1 MQIGKPLRTIIVEL
15 LQSPVS
21 ARAPD
26 PEPDESEPVASTHHP
41 GHEPMSPWHHE
52 SAGFHFARR
61 GWQWGAAG
69 LKSLKGVEWIPIS
82 HLRG

>member
-26 PEPDESEPVASTHHP
+26 PEPDESEPAAPTHHP
-41 GHEPMSPWHHE
+41 GHEPMHE
-52 SAGFHFARR
+52 PVA
-61 GWQWGAAG
+61 
-69 LKSLKGVEWIPIS
+69 P
-82 HLRG
+82 